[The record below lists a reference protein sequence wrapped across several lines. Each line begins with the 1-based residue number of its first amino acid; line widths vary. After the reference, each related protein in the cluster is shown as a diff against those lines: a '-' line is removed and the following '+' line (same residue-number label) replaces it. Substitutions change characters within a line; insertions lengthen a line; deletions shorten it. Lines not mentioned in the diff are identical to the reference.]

1 MITVKISEESYD
13 AVAEHGKFG
22 DSFDDALRRALGLV
36 LPTRT
41 KQKRNPAGHWQHHAT
56 NRLSTYVQRN
66 KLFVE
71 FKSGA
76 KNEWTLPAQDDK
88 EGIRRVRD
96 AASEFAEQNDATLG
110 QVNAVKK
117 ALTEAGYYVS
127 R

>member
-1 MITVKISEESYD
+1 MITVKISENSYD

-22 DSFDDALRRALGLV
+22 DSFDDALRRALGLS
-36 LPTRT
+36 LPTSS
-41 KQKRNPAGHWQHHAT
+41 KQKRSPTGHRQHHAT
-56 NRLSTYVQRN
+56 NRMSANVQRN
-66 KLFVE
+66 KLFIE

-76 KNEWTLPAQDDK
+76 KNEWTLPERDDK

-96 AASEFAEQNDATLG
+96 AASEFAKQNDATLG